1 MNTLISFLA
10 TIRWQ
15 DIVDVVL
22 NSYILF
28 RLYVLFRGTNVI
40 RVVAG
45 IALLWIFQRLA
56 AGMGLIVTSWAMQ
69 GIIAGAALII
79 IIVFRN
85 EIRNVLQA
93 KNIRAILW
101 GFPDNSARAPLDS
114 IVEGVYDLARK
125 RIGALIVIPGK
136 EDIDEIVQGGVNWQG
151 MVSREMLMSI
161 FWNGNPVHDG
171 AAVMSGE
178 RIMRVGAILPLSQRD
193 DLPSKYGTRHRA
205 AVGLT
210 EQSDA
215 MVIVVSEER
224 GEVIVAKNSDII
236 PIQDNLALKRELCV
250 HLGIVSEIDEA
261 HTRRESMELG
271 VAAVVCFLCMAGVWF
286 SFARGLETLTSIEVP
301 LEYLNRDS
309 RMQILSASDNTVR
322 LHLSGSGA
330 LISSMKPD
338 QVKVKLDLGN
348 AINGENVFTIS
359 HDNIAMPPGVRLNR
373 IEPSEV
379 RVVLDIPITKEIPIQ
394 VDWVGALPEGLVL
407 KNVHIN
413 PEQVSVTGIG
423 VILNKISTLYTERVR
438 LETLDSSGRITV
450 GLSLPPASLKIA
462 DGFKD
467 KVDISYVIGKRGG

>member
-1 MNTLISFLA
+1 MDTLISFLS

-101 GFPDNSARAPLDS
+101 GFPDKSARAPIDS

-125 RIGALIVIPGK
+125 RTGALIVIPGK
-136 EDIDEIVQGGVNWQG
+136 EDIDEVVQGGVRWQG
-151 MVSREMLMSI
+151 LVSREMIMSI
-161 FWNGNPVHDG
+161 FWGGNPVHDG
-171 AAVMSGE
+171 AAVMSGD
-178 RIMRVGAILPLSQRD
+178 RITRVGTILPLSQSD
-193 DLPSKYGTRHRA
+193 DLPNKYGTRHRA

-236 PIQDNLALKRELCV
+236 PIQDNLALKRQLGA
-250 HLGIVSEIDEA
+250 HLGIVSEMEEA

-271 VAAVVCFLCMAGVWF
+271 VAAVICFLCMAGVWF
-286 SFARGLETLTSIEVP
+286 SFARGLETLTSLEVP
-301 LEYLNRDS
+301 LEYVNRDS

-338 QVKVKLDLGN
+338 QVKVKVDLDN
-348 AINGENVFTIS
+348 AINGENVFTIT

-379 RVVLDIPITKEIPIQ
+379 HVILDFPITKEIPIQ
-394 VDWVGALPEGLVL
+394 VDWVGALPEGLIL
-407 KNVHIN
+407 KNVHIS
-413 PEQVSVTGIG
+413 PEMVPVTGVG
-423 VILNKISTLYTERVR
+423 KILNKISTLYTEKVQMEN
-438 LETLDSSGRITV
+438 LGTSGQITV
-450 GLSLPPASLKIA
+450 GLALSPASLQIA
-462 DGFKD
+462 GGFKD
-467 KVDISYVIGKRGG
+467 KVEISYVIGKREG